1 MNKKVLIISSS
12 PRAKGNSAR
21 LAQSF
26 AEGARSAGNEV
37 EFVSLHDKQIGFCK
51 GCFACQKTQRCVIHD
66 DADVI
71 REKMLTADVLVFAT
85 PIYYYEMSGQ
95 LKTMLDRGNPLFTAD
110 YAFRDVYVL
119 TTAAEDEEYV
129 PKRAVSG
136 IEGWI
141 ECFEKARLAGSL
153 FCGGVTNIGEIEG
166 SGKLKEAY
174 EMGRMI

>member
-1 MNKKVLIISSS
+1 MK
-12 PRAKGNSAR
+12 A
-21 LAQSF
+21 
-26 AEGARSAGNEV
+26 
-37 EFVSLHDKQIGFCK
+37 
-51 GCFACQKTQRCVIHD
+51 
-66 DADVI
+66 
-71 REKMLTADVLVFAT
+71 
-85 PIYYYEMSGQ
+85 
-95 LKTMLDRGNPLFTAD
+95 MLDRGNPLFTAD
-110 YAFRDVYVL
+110 YAFRDIYVL

-153 FCGGVTNIGEIEG
+153 FCGGVTNIGEIES

>member
-1 MNKKVLIISSS
+1 MSKKVLIISSS
-12 PRAKGNSAR
+12 PRITGNSAR
-21 LAQSF
+21 LALSF
-26 AEGARSAGNEV
+26 AEGAKVAGNEV
-37 EFVSLHDKQIGFCK
+37 EFVSLRDKQIGFCK
-51 GCFACQKTQRCVIHD
+51 GCFACQETQRCVIHD
-66 DADVI
+66 DADTI

-110 YAFRDVYVL
+110 YAFRDIYVL

-153 FCGGVTNIGEIEG
+153 FCGGVTNIGEIES
-166 SGKLKEAY
+166 SGKLNEAY
-174 EMGRMI
+174 EMGKGI